1 MGRTDIRRQLQEHYL
16 DFFSVAMS
24 MLKDEDDAR
33 DAVQEALTKTMLKFH
48 LKEPRNYCLK
58 TLKNQCLDM
67 LSHRNRLVEIDETML
82 VTDPESEHEELLR
95 LVRQKKEELS
105 EMART
110 VLELHDEDG
119 HTMEE
124 VAGMLQVSPSTIKR
138 ILRNARQELR
148 IKLENEI

>member
-1 MGRTDIRRQLQEHYL
+1 MGRSDIRQQLQDHYL

-24 MLKDEDDAR
+24 ILKDEDDAR
-33 DAVQEALTKTMLKFH
+33 DAVQEALTRTMMKLVLKDPCNFCM
-48 LKEPRNYCLK
+48 R
-58 TLKNQCLDM
+58 TLKRLCIDTLR
-67 LSHRNRLVEIDETML
+67 HRNRIVEIDTSMMS
-82 VTDPESEHEELLR
+82 TDPEHDELLR

-124 VAGMLQVSPSTIKR
+124 VAEMLQVSHSTVKR
-138 ILRNARQELR
+138 ILYDARYEMR
-148 IKLENEI
+148 KKLENEI